1 VFGKDS
7 KEVYLITSG
16 RIAIVAFA
24 PLQWGI
30 ACAAIR
36 ITQVQIRSQL
46 VRVVLVFAITGL
58 MLGSFTAQVS
68 VYRFLTG
75 NHGDLK
81 HDPFAFPVLVAQ
93 GFITGAILMGYGI
106 WQMAKDR
113 KKRMAGEK

>member
-1 VFGKDS
+1 
-7 KEVYLITSG
+7 
-16 RIAIVAFA
+16 
-24 PLQWGI
+24 
-30 ACAAIR
+30 
-36 ITQVQIRSQL
+36 
-46 VRVVLVFAITGL
+46 
-58 MLGSFTAQVS
+58 